1 MASQAAVDKH
11 RVTAVLVSHNG
22 AVWLPEVVAAL
33 TSQTRPID
41 LITAVD
47 TGSQDASTKLLK
59 SARIPFMS
67 ADVQTGFGEAVS
79 LAVDKLSKPV
89 EHEWIWLIH
98 DDCAPAP
105 TALAELLAA
114 VDDRPQVVM
123 IGPKL
128 LGWHDRTHL
137 LEAGISIAGNGARWT
152 GLEPLEYDQ
161 GQHDGIYDVLAVST
175 AGALIRRDVFEELNG
190 LDPSLTLFRDDVDFG
205 WRARAAGH
213 SVMVAT
219 SAVAFHAQASATER
233 RVVEVDG
240 AFLHRPLLLDRR
252 NAAYVLL
259 ANSSWWILPWL
270 VIQILGSAIARAI
283 GYLIAKLPGY
293 AADEILAVGAL
304 IIRPGSLIAA
314 RKMRRKQRFVS
325 ARVIA
330 EFIPP
335 RWSQIRL
342 ASESAIETLRS
353 KLFPENVQVSAPSVL
368 DSNED
373 EDLLTPV
380 NTNHWFAI
388 FKRPEVIGFLLIAII
403 SLLNSRNR
411 FGALVG
417 GALPISP
424 SGATDLWR
432 TYFESWHQVGM
443 GSSVATPTWVAIT
456 ATASLVFLG
465 KVQFL
470 ITTFFLVAPI
480 LMMFTVSKLL
490 KRLTNNPWI
499 SVPAA
504 FLYAISPVAI
514 AAIST
519 GHIATVLFLILAP
532 YVALLLRDIEKI
544 EEFTWR
550 KIAGISLLLAVLYGF
565 SLMIFVIGLMAGL
578 VSTLS
583 DYEKHAKEANSQFY
597 LHRLQKRAALIFIPF
612 LMNVPYSLEALVHP
626 SRLLVEPGLL
636 VSGGGPFLTL
646 LGNPGGANAL
656 PVWLV
661 SPILLVLIVSLFSST
676 HARRIAEYGVG
687 ALVLAVIL
695 SALSVSTHGNEGSTK
710 VWSGSVIVL
719 VTLAAISAGT
729 VLLDRLRETLVLSH
743 VHYRHILSALLLFT
757 TFAYSVAAI
766 GWSVTKGADSL
777 VQTNRETVMPA
788 FLSVEKDT
796 KILVLRE
803 VGSENAKKIQ
813 YQLSRGKD
821 ISLGEP
827 DVAPAQNSAIAE
839 AARGLIDGSGVSSSS
854 TLSDFGVKYLFVKAP
869 FKREI
874 IRTIDGLGGFTRTS
888 ATALGVVWKVS
899 APASR
904 LMFVGTDG
912 VRKELQAG
920 EVGARTYVPSAGTLI
935 LTETYNRSWQIL
947 ENGYRLDRSKNEQGL
962 PTFKVTEA
970 GEISLI
976 HDGTT
981 RRAWL
986 SLQLIFFVVVLV
998 MALPAGRRK
1007 SEISEKE
1014 LA

>member
-59 SARIPFMS
+59 SARIPFVS
-67 ADVQTGFGEAVS
+67 ADVETGFGEAVS
-79 LAVDKLSKPV
+79 LAVEKLPKTV
-89 EHEWIWLIH
+89 DHEWIWLIH

-114 VDDRPQVVM
+114 IDDRPQVVM
-123 IGPKL
+123 VGPKL

-175 AGALIRRDVFEELNG
+175 AGALIRRDVFEELDG
-190 LDPSLTLFRDDVDFG
+190 LDPNLTLFRDDVDFG

-219 SAVAFHAQASATER
+219 GAVAFHAQASATER

-270 VIQILGSAIARAI
+270 LIQILGSAIARAI

-304 IIRPGSLIAA
+304 IIRPGALISA
-314 RKMRRKQRFVS
+314 RKIRRKQRFVS

-342 ASESAIETLRS
+342 ASEGVIEAIRLR
-353 KLFPENVQVSAPSVL
+353 LFPENIQVSTTSVL
-368 DSNED
+368 DANED

-380 NTNHWFAI
+380 NTSHWFGI
-388 FKRPEVIGFLLIAII
+388 FKRPEVIGFLLISII
-403 SLLNSRNR
+403 SILNSRNR

-456 ATASLVFLG
+456 ATASLFFLG

-470 ITTFFLVAPI
+470 ITTFFLVAPVI
-480 LMMFTVSKLL
+480 MMFTASKLL
-490 KRLTNNPWI
+490 KRLTKNSWI
-499 SVPAA
+499 SIPAA

-519 GHIATVLFLILAP
+519 GHIATVLFLILGP
-532 YVALLLRDIEKI
+532 YVALLLRDIEKL
-544 EEFTWR
+544 EEFSWR
-550 KIAGISLLLAVLYGF
+550 RIAGISLLLAVLYGF

-583 DYEKHAKEANSQFY
+583 DYEKHAKEANSQLY
-597 LHRLQKRAALIFIPF
+597 ILRLQKRASLILIPF
-612 LMNVPYSLEALVHP
+612 VMNAPYSLEALVQP
-626 SRLLVEPGLL
+626 SRLFVEPGLL
-636 VSGGGPFLTL
+636 ISGGGPFLTL
-646 LGNPGGANAL
+646 LGNPGGANSL
-656 PVWLV
+656 PTWLV

-687 ALVLAVIL
+687 ALVLAVIVSGL
-695 SALSVSTHGNEGSTK
+695 SISTHGNEASSK
-710 VWSGSVIVL
+710 VWSGPVIAL
-719 VTLAAISAGT
+719 VTLAAIAAGT

-743 VHYRHILSALLLFT
+743 IHYRHILSTLLLFT
-757 TFAYSVAAI
+757 TLAYSVAAI

-777 VQTNRETVMPA
+777 VQANRETVMPA
-788 FLSVEKDT
+788 FLSVERDT

-803 VGSENAKKIQ
+803 VGSENQKKIQ
-813 YQLSRGKD
+813 YHLSRGKD

-827 DVAPAQNSAIAE
+827 DVAPAQSSAIAD
-839 AARGLIDGSGVSSSS
+839 AARGLIDGSGVTSSS
-854 TLSDFGVKYLFVKAP
+854 TLSDFGVKYLFVKSP
-869 FKREI
+869 FKKEI
-874 IRTIDGLGGFTRTS
+874 IRSIDGLGGFTRTS
-888 ATALGVVWKVS
+888 ATSLGVVWKVS

-935 LTETYNRSWQIL
+935 LTETYNRSWQVL
-947 ENGYRLDRSKNEQGL
+947 ENGYRLERNKNEQGL

>member
-1 MASQAAVDKH
+1 
-11 RVTAVLVSHNG
+11 
-22 AVWLPEVVAAL
+22 
-33 TSQTRPID
+33 
-41 LITAVD
+41 
-47 TGSQDASTKLLK
+47 
-59 SARIPFMS
+59 
-67 ADVQTGFGEAVS
+67 
-79 LAVDKLSKPV
+79 
-89 EHEWIWLIH
+89 
-98 DDCAPAP
+98 
-105 TALAELLAA
+105 
-114 VDDRPQVVM
+114 
-123 IGPKL
+123 
-128 LGWHDRTHL
+128 
-137 LEAGISIAGNGARWT
+137 
-152 GLEPLEYDQ
+152 
-161 GQHDGIYDVLAVST
+161 
-175 AGALIRRDVFEELNG
+175 
-190 LDPSLTLFRDDVDFG
+190 
-205 WRARAAGH
+205 
-213 SVMVAT
+213 
-219 SAVAFHAQASATER
+219 
-233 RVVEVDG
+233 
-240 AFLHRPLLLDRR
+240 
-252 NAAYVLL
+252 
-259 ANSSWWILPWL
+259 
-270 VIQILGSAIARAI
+270 
-283 GYLIAKLPGY
+283 
-293 AADEILAVGAL
+293 LAVGAL
-304 IIRPGSLIAA
+304 VIRPGALINA
-314 RKMRRKQRFVS
+314 RKVRRKQRFVS

-342 ASESAIETLRS
+342 ASENVVDVVRS
-353 KLFPENVQVSAPSVL
+353 KLFPENVQVSTTSVL
-368 DSNED
+368 DANED

-380 NTNHWFAI
+380 NTSHWFGI
-388 FKRPEVIGFLLIAII
+388 FKRPEVIGFLLIALI
-403 SLLNSRNR
+403 SILNSRNR

-443 GSSVATPTWVAIT
+443 GSSVATPTWIAIT

-480 LMMFTVSKLL
+480 IMMFTASKLL
-490 KRLTNNPWI
+490 KRLTKNSWI
-499 SVPAA
+499 SIPAA
-504 FLYAISPVAI
+504 FLYAVSPVAI

-544 EEFTWR
+544 EDFSWR

-565 SLMIFVIGLMAGL
+565 SLMIFVIGFVAGL

-583 DYEKHAKEANSQFY
+583 DYEKHAKEANSPLY
-597 LHRLQKRAALIFIPF
+597 LLRLQKRAALIFTPF

-636 VSGGGPFLTL
+636 ISGGGPFLTL
-646 LGNPGGANAL
+646 LGNPGGANSL
-656 PVWLV
+656 PIWLV

-687 ALVLAVIL
+687 ALVLAVIVSGL
-695 SALSVSTHGNEGSTK
+695 SISTHGNEASSK
-710 VWSGSVIVL
+710 VWSGPVIVP
-719 VTLAAISAGT
+719 VTLAAIAAGT
-729 VLLDRLRETLVLSH
+729 VLLDRLRETLILSH

-766 GWSVTKGADSL
+766 GWSVSKGADSL
-777 VQTNRETVMPA
+777 VQANRETVMPA
-788 FLSVEKDT
+788 FLSVERDT

-803 VGSENAKKIQ
+803 VGSENQKKIQ
-813 YQLSRGKD
+813 YHLSRGKD

-827 DVAPAQNSAIAE
+827 DVAPAQSSAIAE
-839 AARGLIDGSGVSSSS
+839 AARGLIDGSGVTSSS

-869 FKREI
+869 FKKEI
-874 IRTIDGLGGFTRTS
+874 IRSIDGLGGFTRTS
-888 ATALGVVWKVS
+888 ATSLGVVWKVS

-912 VRKELQAG
+912 IRKELEAG
-920 EVGARTYVPSAGTLI
+920 EVGARTYVPSVGTLI
-935 LTETYNRSWQIL
+935 LTETYNRSWQVL
-947 ENGYRLDRSKNEQGL
+947 ENGYRLERSKNEQGL

>member
-79 LAVDKLSKPV
+79 LAVDKLPKPV
-89 EHEWIWLIH
+89 DHEWIWLIH

-190 LDPSLTLFRDDVDFG
+190 LDPNLTLFRDDVDFG

>member
-47 TGSQDASTKLLK
+47 TGSQDSSTKLLK
-59 SARIPFMS
+59 SARIPFIS
-67 ADVQTGFGEAVS
+67 ADVETGFGQAIS
-79 LAVDKLSKPV
+79 LAVNKLPKSV
-89 EHEWIWLIH
+89 DHEWIWLIH

-114 VDDRPQVVM
+114 IDDRPQVVM
-123 IGPKL
+123 VGPKL

-137 LEAGISIAGNGARWT
+137 LEAGVSIAGNGARWT

-161 GQHDGIYDVLAVST
+161 GQHDGNHDVLAVST
-175 AGALIRRDVFEELNG
+175 AGALIRRDVFEELGG
-190 LDPSLTLFRDDVDFG
+190 LDPNLTLFRDDVDFG

-213 SVMVAT
+213 SVMAAT
-219 SAVAFHAQASATER
+219 GAVAFHAQASANER
-233 RVVEVDG
+233 RTVEVDG

-270 VIQILGSAIARAI
+270 VIQLLGTAIARAI

-293 AADEILAVGAL
+293 AADEILAVGSL
-304 IIRPGSLIAA
+304 IVRPGLIIAA
-314 RKMRRKQRFVS
+314 RKVRKKQRFVS

-342 ASESAIETLRS
+342 ASEGVVDAVRA
-353 KLFPENVQVSAPSVL
+353 KLFPENNQVSTTSVL
-368 DSNED
+368 DTNED

-380 NTNHWFAI
+380 STNHWFGV
-388 FKRPEVIGFLLIAII
+388 FKRPEVIGFVLISLI

-424 SGATDLWR
+424 AGATDLWR

-443 GSSVATPTWVAIT
+443 GSTVATPTWVAIT
-456 ATASLVFLG
+456 ATASLFFLG

-470 ITTFFLVAPI
+470 ITTFFLVAPV
-480 LMMFTVSKLL
+480 LMMFTASKLL
-490 KRLTNNPWI
+490 KRLTGNTWI
-499 SVPAA
+499 SIPAA
-504 FLYAISPVAI
+504 FLYAVSPVAI
-514 AAIST
+514 AAVST
-519 GHIATVLFLILAP
+519 GHIATVLFMILAP
-532 YVALLLRDIEKI
+532 LVALLLRDIEKI
-544 EEFTWR
+544 ESFTWR
-550 KIAGISLLLAVLYGF
+550 KIAGVSLLLAVLYGF
-565 SLMIFVIGLMAGL
+565 SLMIFVIGLAAGL
-578 VSTLS
+578 ISTLS
-583 DYEKHAKEANSQFY
+583 DYGKHAQEANAPLYSQ
-597 LHRLQKRAALIFIPF
+597 RLQKRAALIFVPF
-612 LMNVPYSLEALVHP
+612 VMNIPYSLETITHP

-636 VSGGGPFLTL
+636 ISGGGPINAL
-646 LGNPGGANAL
+646 LGNPGGANSL
-656 PVWLV
+656 PIWLV

-676 HARRIAEYGVG
+676 YARRIAEYGVG
-687 ALVLAVIL
+687 ALVIAVVISSL
-695 SALSVSTHGNEGSTK
+695 SISTHGNEASSK
-710 VWSGSVIVL
+710 VWPGPVLVL
-719 VTLAAISAGT
+719 VTLAAVAAGT

-743 VHYRHILSALLLFT
+743 IHYRHILSALLLFT
-757 TFAYSVAAI
+757 TFTYSVLAI
-766 GWSVTKGADSL
+766 GWSVSKGADSL
-777 VQTNRETVMPA
+777 VQANRETVMPA
-788 FLSVEKDT
+788 FLSVEKDV

-803 VGSENAKKIQ
+803 VGSENEKKIQ
-813 YQLSRGKD
+813 YYLSRGKD

-827 DVAPAQNSAIAE
+827 DVAPTLTVAIAD
-839 AARGLIDGSGVSSSS
+839 AARGLIDGSGVTSSS
-854 TLSDFGVKYLFVKAP
+854 TLSDFGVKYLYVKAP

-874 IRTIDGLGGFTRTS
+874 IRSIDGLGGFSRTS
-888 ATALGVVWKVS
+888 ATSLGVVWKVT

-904 LMFVGTDG
+904 LMFVGADG
-912 VRKELQAG
+912 VRKELEAG

-935 LTETYNRSWQIL
+935 LTETYNRSWQVL
-947 ENGYRLDRSKNEQGL
+947 ENGYRLDRNKNEQGL
-962 PTFKVTEA
+962 PTFTVTEP

-976 HDGTT
+976 HDGTI
-981 RRAWL
+981 RRGWL
-986 SLQLIFFVVVLV
+986 SLQLIFFVIVLV

-1007 SEISEKE
+1007 SDISEKE

>member
-59 SARIPFMS
+59 SARIPFVS
-67 ADVQTGFGEAVS
+67 ADVETGFGQAIS
-79 LAVDKLSKPV
+79 LAVNKLPKAV
-89 EHEWIWLIH
+89 ENEWIWLIH

-114 VDDRPQVVM
+114 VNDRPQVVM
-123 IGPKL
+123 VGPKL

-137 LEAGISIAGNGARWT
+137 LEAGVSIAGNGARWT

-161 GQHDGIYDVLAVST
+161 GQHDGNHDVLAVST
-175 AGALIRRDVFEELNG
+175 AGALIRREVFEELGG
-190 LDPSLTLFRDDVDFG
+190 LDPKLTLFRDDVDFG

-219 SAVAFHAQASATER
+219 GAVAFHAQASANER
-233 RVVEVDG
+233 RTVEVEG

-259 ANSSWWILPWL
+259 SNSSWWILPWL
-270 VIQILGSAIARAI
+270 VIQLLGTAIARAI

-293 AADEILAVGAL
+293 AADEILAVGSL
-304 IIRPGSLIAA
+304 IVRPGLIIAA
-314 RKMRRKQRFVS
+314 RKVRKKQRFVS

-342 ASESAIETLRS
+342 ALEGVVDAVRA
-353 KLFPENVQVSAPSVL
+353 KLFPENNQVSTTSVL
-368 DSNED
+368 DTNDD

-380 NTNHWFAI
+380 NSNHWFGV
-388 FKRPEVIGFLLIAII
+388 FKRPEVIGFVLITLI

-417 GALPISP
+417 GALPISTA
-424 SGATDLWR
+424 GATDLWR

-443 GSSVATPTWVAIT
+443 GSTVATPTWVAIT
-456 ATASLVFLG
+456 ATASLFFLG

-470 ITTFFLVAPI
+470 ITIFFLVAPI
-480 LMMFTVSKLL
+480 LMMFSASKLL
-490 KRLTNNPWI
+490 KRLTGNTWI
-499 SVPAA
+499 SMPAA
-504 FLYAISPVAI
+504 FLYAMSPVAI
-514 AAIST
+514 AAVST
-519 GHIATVLFLILAP
+519 GHIATVLFMILAP
-532 YVALLLRDIEKI
+532 LVALLLSDIENI
-544 EEFTWR
+544 ESFTWR
-550 KIAGISLLLAVLYGF
+550 KIAGVSLLLALLYGF
-565 SLMIFVIGLMAGL
+565 SLMIFVIGLAAGII
-578 VSTLS
+578 STLS
-583 DYEKHAKEANSQFY
+583 DYGKHAQEANAALYSLRF
-597 LHRLQKRAALIFIPF
+597 QKRVALIFVPF
-612 LMNVPYSLEALVHP
+612 ILNIPYSLETFTHP

-636 VSGGGPFLTL
+636 IPGGGPIHAL
-646 LGNPGGANAL
+646 LGNPGGANSL
-656 PVWLV
+656 PIWLV

-676 HARRIAEYGVG
+676 HARQIAEYGVR
-687 ALVLAVIL
+687 ALVLAVVV
-695 SALSVSTHGNEGSTK
+695 SALSISTHGNEASSK
-710 VWSGSVIVL
+710 VWPGPVLVL
-719 VTLAAISAGT
+719 VTLAAVAAGT

-743 VHYRHILSALLLFT
+743 IHYRHILSALLLFT
-757 TFAYSVAAI
+757 TFIYSVLAI
-766 GWSVTKGADSL
+766 GWTVTKGADSL
-777 VQTNRETVMPA
+777 VQANQETVMPA
-788 FLSVEKDT
+788 FLSVEKDV

-803 VGSENAKKIQ
+803 VGSKNDKKIQ
-813 YQLSRGKD
+813 YYLSRGKD

-827 DVAPAQNSAIAE
+827 DVAPTQTVAIAE
-839 AARGLIDGSGVSSSS
+839 AARGLIDGSGVTSSS
-854 TLSDFGVKYLFVKAP
+854 TLSDFGVKYLYVKAP
-869 FKREI
+869 FKKEI
-874 IRTIDGLGGFTRTS
+874 IRSIDGIGGFSRTS
-888 ATALGVVWKVS
+888 ATSLGVVWKVT

-904 LMFVGTDG
+904 LMFVGADG
-912 VRKELQAG
+912 VRKELEAG
-920 EVGARTYVPSAGTLI
+920 EVGARTFVPSAGTLI
-935 LTETYNRSWQIL
+935 LTETYNRSWQVL
-947 ENGYRLDRSKNEQGL
+947 ENGYRLDRNKSEQGL
-962 PTFKVTEA
+962 PTFTVTEP

-976 HDGTT
+976 HDGTI
-981 RRAWL
+981 RRGWL
-986 SLQLIFFVVVLV
+986 SLQLILLVIVLV

-1007 SEISEKE
+1007 SEISERE

>member
-47 TGSQDASTKLLK
+47 TGSQDSSTKLLK
-59 SARIPFMS
+59 SARIPFIS
-67 ADVQTGFGEAVS
+67 ADVETGFGQAIS
-79 LAVDKLSKPV
+79 LAVNKLPKSV
-89 EHEWIWLIH
+89 DHEWIWLIH

-114 VDDRPQVVM
+114 IDDRPQVVM
-123 IGPKL
+123 VGPKL

-137 LEAGISIAGNGARWT
+137 LEAGVSIAGNGARWT

-161 GQHDGIYDVLAVST
+161 GQHDGNHDVLAVST
-175 AGALIRRDVFEELNG
+175 AGALIRRDVFEELGG
-190 LDPSLTLFRDDVDFG
+190 LDPNLTLFRDDVDFG

-213 SVMVAT
+213 SVMAAT
-219 SAVAFHAQASATER
+219 GAIAFHAQASANER
-233 RVVEVDG
+233 RTVEVDG

-270 VIQILGSAIARAI
+270 VIQLLGTAIARAI

-293 AADEILAVGAL
+293 AADEILAVGSL
-304 IIRPGSLIAA
+304 IVRPGLIIAA
-314 RKMRRKQRFVS
+314 RKVRKKQRFVS

-342 ASESAIETLRS
+342 ASEGVVDAVRA
-353 KLFPENVQVSAPSVL
+353 KLFPENNQVSTTSVL
-368 DSNED
+368 DTNED

-380 NTNHWFAI
+380 STNHWFGV
-388 FKRPEVIGFLLIAII
+388 FKRPEVIGFVLISLI

-424 SGATDLWR
+424 AGATDLWR

-443 GSSVATPTWVAIT
+443 GSTVATPTWVAIT
-456 ATASLVFLG
+456 ATASLFFLG

-470 ITTFFLVAPI
+470 ITTFFLVAPV
-480 LMMFTVSKLL
+480 LMMFTASKLL
-490 KRLTNNPWI
+490 KRLTGNTWI
-499 SVPAA
+499 SIPAA
-504 FLYAISPVAI
+504 FLYAVSPVAI
-514 AAIST
+514 AAVST
-519 GHIATVLFLILAP
+519 GHIATVLFMILAP
-532 YVALLLRDIEKI
+532 LVALLLSDIEKI
-544 EEFTWR
+544 ESFTWR
-550 KIAGISLLLAVLYGF
+550 KIAGVSLLLAVLYGF
-565 SLMIFVIGLMAGL
+565 SLMIFLIGLAAGL
-578 VSTLS
+578 ISTLS
-583 DYEKHAKEANSQFY
+583 DYGKHAQEANAPLYSQ
-597 LHRLQKRAALIFIPF
+597 RLQKRAALIFVPF
-612 LMNVPYSLEALVHP
+612 VMNIPYSLETITHP

-636 VSGGGPFLTL
+636 ISGGGPINAL
-646 LGNPGGANAL
+646 LGNPGGANSL
-656 PVWLV
+656 PIWLV

-676 HARRIAEYGVG
+676 YARRIAEYGVG
-687 ALVLAVIL
+687 ALVIAVVISSL
-695 SALSVSTHGNEGSTK
+695 SISTHGNEASSK
-710 VWSGSVIVL
+710 VWPGPVLVL
-719 VTLAAISAGT
+719 VTLAAVAAGT

-743 VHYRHILSALLLFT
+743 IHYRHILSALLLFT
-757 TFAYSVAAI
+757 TFTYSVLAI
-766 GWSVTKGADSL
+766 GWSVSKGADSL
-777 VQTNRETVMPA
+777 VQANRETVMPA
-788 FLSVEKDT
+788 FLSVEKDV

-803 VGSENAKKIQ
+803 VGSENERKIQ
-813 YQLSRGKD
+813 YYLSRGKD

-827 DVAPAQNSAIAE
+827 DVAPTLTVAIAD
-839 AARGLIDGSGVSSSS
+839 AARGLIDGSGVTSSS
-854 TLSDFGVKYLFVKAP
+854 TLSDFGVKYLYVKAP

-874 IRTIDGLGGFTRTS
+874 IRSIDGLGGFSRTS
-888 ATALGVVWKVS
+888 ATSLGVVWKVT

-904 LMFVGTDG
+904 LMFVGADG
-912 VRKELQAG
+912 VRKELEAG

-935 LTETYNRSWQIL
+935 LTETYNRSWQVL
-947 ENGYRLDRSKNEQGL
+947 ENGYRLDRNKNEQGL
-962 PTFKVTEA
+962 PTFTVTEP

-976 HDGTT
+976 HDGTI
-981 RRAWL
+981 RRGWL
-986 SLQLIFFVVVLV
+986 SLQLIFFVIVLV

-1007 SEISEKE
+1007 SDISEKE

>member
-47 TGSQDASTKLLK
+47 TGSQDSSTKLLK
-59 SARIPFMS
+59 SARIPFIS
-67 ADVQTGFGEAVS
+67 ADVETGFGQAIS
-79 LAVDKLSKPV
+79 LAVNKLPKSV
-89 EHEWIWLIH
+89 DHEWIWLIH

-114 VDDRPQVVM
+114 IDDRPQVVM
-123 IGPKL
+123 VGPKL

-137 LEAGISIAGNGARWT
+137 LEAGVSIAGNGARWT

-161 GQHDGIYDVLAVST
+161 GQHDGNHDVLAVST
-175 AGALIRRDVFEELNG
+175 AGALIRRDVFEELGG
-190 LDPSLTLFRDDVDFG
+190 LDPNLTLFRDDVDFG

-219 SAVAFHAQASATER
+219 GAVAFHAQASANER
-233 RVVEVDG
+233 RTVEVEG

-259 ANSSWWILPWL
+259 SNSSWWILPWL
-270 VIQILGSAIARAI
+270 VIQLLGTAIARAI

-293 AADEILAVGAL
+293 AADEILAIGSL
-304 IIRPGSLIAA
+304 IVRPGLIIAA
-314 RKMRRKQRFVS
+314 RKVRKKQRFVS

-342 ASESAIETLRS
+342 ASEGVVDAVRA
-353 KLFPENVQVSAPSVL
+353 KLFPENNQVSTTSVL
-368 DSNED
+368 DTNED

-380 NTNHWFAI
+380 STNYWFGV
-388 FKRPEVIGFLLIAII
+388 FKRPEVIGFVLISLI

-424 SGATDLWR
+424 AGATDLWR

-443 GSSVATPTWVAIT
+443 GSTVATPTWVAIT
-456 ATASLVFLG
+456 AAASLFFLG

-470 ITTFFLVAPI
+470 ITTFFLVAPV
-480 LMMFTVSKLL
+480 LMMYTASKLL
-490 KRLTNNPWI
+490 KRLTGNTWI
-499 SVPAA
+499 SIPAA
-504 FLYAISPVAI
+504 FLYAVSPVSI
-514 AAIST
+514 AAVST
-519 GHIATVLFLILAP
+519 GHIATVLFMILAP
-532 YVALLLRDIEKI
+532 LVALLLRDIEKI
-544 EEFTWR
+544 ENFTWR
-550 KIAGISLLLAVLYGF
+550 KIAGVSLLLAVLYGF
-565 SLMIFVIGLMAGL
+565 SLMIFVIGLAAAL
-578 VSTLS
+578 ISTLS
-583 DYEKHAKEANSQFY
+583 DYEKHAQEANAPLYS
-597 LHRLQKRAALIFIPF
+597 LRLQKRAALIFVPF
-612 LMNVPYSLEALVHP
+612 VMNVPYSLETIMHP
-626 SRLLVEPGLL
+626 SRLLVEPGLII
-636 VSGGGPFLTL
+636 SGGGPIHAL
-646 LGNPGGANAL
+646 LGNPGGANSL
-656 PVWLV
+656 PIWLI

-687 ALVLAVIL
+687 ALVIAVVI
-695 SALSVSTHGNEGSTK
+695 SALSISTHGNEASSK
-710 VWSGSVIVL
+710 VWPGPVLVL
-719 VTLAAISAGT
+719 VTLAAVAAGT

-743 VHYRHILSALLLFT
+743 IHYRHILSALLLFT
-757 TFAYSVAAI
+757 TFAYSVLAI
-766 GWSVTKGADSL
+766 GWSVSKGADSL
-777 VQTNRETVMPA
+777 VQANRETVMPA
-788 FLSVEKDT
+788 FLSVEKDV

-803 VGSENAKKIQ
+803 VGSENDKKIQ
-813 YQLSRGKD
+813 YYLSRGKD

-827 DVAPAQNSAIAE
+827 DVAPAQTDAIAD
-839 AARGLIDGSGVSSSS
+839 AARGLIDGSGVTSSS
-854 TLSDFGVKYLFVKAP
+854 TLSDFGVKYLYVKAP

-874 IRTIDGLGGFTRTS
+874 IRSIDGLGGFSRTS
-888 ATALGVVWKVS
+888 ATSLGVVWKVT

-904 LMFVGTDG
+904 LMFIGADG
-912 VRKELQAG
+912 VRKELEAG
-920 EVGARTYVPSAGTLI
+920 EVGARTFVPSAGTLI
-935 LTETYNRSWQIL
+935 LTETYNRSWQVL
-947 ENGYRLDRSKNEQGL
+947 ENGYRLDRNKNEQGL
-962 PTFKVTEA
+962 PTFTVTEP

-976 HDGTT
+976 HDGTI
-981 RRAWL
+981 RRGWL
-986 SLQLIFFVVVLV
+986 SLQLIFFVIVLV

>member
-47 TGSQDASTKLLK
+47 TGSQDSSTKLLK
-59 SARIPFMS
+59 SARIPFIS
-67 ADVQTGFGEAVS
+67 ADVETGFGQAIS
-79 LAVDKLSKPV
+79 LAVNKLPKSV
-89 EHEWIWLIH
+89 DHEWIWLIH

-114 VDDRPQVVM
+114 IDDRPQVVM
-123 IGPKL
+123 VGPKL

-137 LEAGISIAGNGARWT
+137 LEAGVSIAGNGARWT

-161 GQHDGIYDVLAVST
+161 GQHDGNHDVLAVST
-175 AGALIRRDVFEELNG
+175 AGALIRRDVFEELGG
-190 LDPSLTLFRDDVDFG
+190 LDPNLTLFRDDVDFG

-213 SVMVAT
+213 SVMAAT
-219 SAVAFHAQASATER
+219 GAVAFHAQASANER
-233 RVVEVDG
+233 RTVEVDG

-259 ANSSWWILPWL
+259 SNSSWWILPWL
-270 VIQILGSAIARAI
+270 VIQLLGTAIARAI

-293 AADEILAVGAL
+293 AADEILAVGSL
-304 IIRPGSLIAA
+304 IVRPGLIIAA
-314 RKMRRKQRFVS
+314 RKVRKKQRFVS

-342 ASESAIETLRS
+342 ASEGVVDAVRA
-353 KLFPENVQVSAPSVL
+353 KLFPENNQVSTTSVL
-368 DSNED
+368 DTNED

-380 NTNHWFAI
+380 STNHWFGV
-388 FKRPEVIGFLLIAII
+388 FKRPEVIGFVLISLI

-424 SGATDLWR
+424 AGATDLWR

-443 GSSVATPTWVAIT
+443 GSTVATPTWVAIT
-456 ATASLVFLG
+456 ATASLFFLG

-470 ITTFFLVAPI
+470 ITTFFLVAPV
-480 LMMFTVSKLL
+480 LMMFTASKLL
-490 KRLTNNPWI
+490 KRLTGNTWI
-499 SVPAA
+499 SIPAA
-504 FLYAISPVAI
+504 FLYAVSPVAI
-514 AAIST
+514 AAVST
-519 GHIATVLFLILAP
+519 GHIATVLFMILAP
-532 YVALLLRDIEKI
+532 LVALLLRDIEKI
-544 EEFTWR
+544 ESFTWR
-550 KIAGISLLLAVLYGF
+550 KIAGVSLLLAVLYGF
-565 SLMIFVIGLMAGL
+565 SLMIFVIGLAAGL
-578 VSTLS
+578 ISTLS
-583 DYEKHAKEANSQFY
+583 DYEKHAQEANAPLYS
-597 LHRLQKRAALIFIPF
+597 LRLQKRAALIFVPF
-612 LMNVPYSLEALVHP
+612 VMNVPYSLETIMHP

-636 VSGGGPFLTL
+636 ISGGGPIHAL
-646 LGNPGGANAL
+646 LGNPGGANSL
-656 PVWLV
+656 PIWLV

-687 ALVLAVIL
+687 ALVIAVVISSL
-695 SALSVSTHGNEGSTK
+695 SISTHGNEASSK
-710 VWSGSVIVL
+710 VWPGPVLVL
-719 VTLAAISAGT
+719 VTLAAVAAGT

-743 VHYRHILSALLLFT
+743 IHYRHILSALLLFT
-757 TFAYSVAAI
+757 TFAYSVLAI
-766 GWSVTKGADSL
+766 GWSVSKGADSL
-777 VQTNRETVMPA
+777 VQANRATVMPA
-788 FLSVEKDT
+788 FLSVEKDV

-803 VGSENAKKIQ
+803 VGSENDKKIQ
-813 YQLSRGKD
+813 YYLSRGKD

-827 DVAPAQNSAIAE
+827 DVAPTLTVAIAD
-839 AARGLIDGSGVSSSS
+839 AARGLIDGSGVTSSS
-854 TLSDFGVKYLFVKAP
+854 TLSDFGVKYLYVKAP

-874 IRTIDGLGGFTRTS
+874 IRSIDGLGGFSRTS
-888 ATALGVVWKVS
+888 ATSLGVVWKVT

-904 LMFVGTDG
+904 LMFVGADG
-912 VRKELQAG
+912 VRKELEAG
-920 EVGARTYVPSAGTLI
+920 EVGARTFVPSAGTLI
-935 LTETYNRSWQIL
+935 LTETYNRSWQVL
-947 ENGYRLDRSKNEQGL
+947 ENGYRLDRNKNEQGL
-962 PTFKVTEA
+962 PTFTVTEP

-976 HDGTT
+976 HDGTI
-981 RRAWL
+981 RRGWL
-986 SLQLIFFVVVLV
+986 SLQLIFFVIVLV

-1007 SEISEKE
+1007 SDISEKE

>member
-47 TGSQDASTKLLK
+47 TGSHDASTKLLK
-59 SARIPFMS
+59 SARIPFIA
-67 ADVQTGFGEAVS
+67 ADVETGFGEAVS
-79 LAVDKLSKPV
+79 LAVEKLPKAV
-89 EHEWIWLIH
+89 DHEWIWLIH

-114 VDDRPQVVM
+114 IDDRPQVVM
-123 IGPKL
+123 VGPKL

-175 AGALIRRDVFEELNG
+175 AGALIRRDVFEELDG
-190 LDPSLTLFRDDVDFG
+190 LDPNLTLFRDDVDFG

-219 SAVAFHAQASATER
+219 GAVAFHAQASATER
-233 RVVEVDG
+233 RAVEVDG

-304 IIRPGSLIAA
+304 IIRPGSLITA
-314 RKMRRKQRFVS
+314 RKVRRKQRFVS

-335 RWSQIRL
+335 RWSQFRL
-342 ASESAIETLRS
+342 ASENLIDSIRA
-353 KLFPENVQVSAPSVL
+353 KLFPENFQVSTTSVL
-368 DSNED
+368 DSNEE

-380 NTNHWFAI
+380 NTNHWFAV
-388 FKRPEVIGFLLIAII
+388 FKRPEVIGFLLIALI
-403 SLLNSRNR
+403 SILNSRNR

-470 ITTFFLVAPI
+470 ITTFFLVAPV
-480 LMMFTVSKLL
+480 LMMFTASKLL
-490 KRLTNNPWI
+490 KRLTKNSWI

-504 FLYAISPVAI
+504 FLYAVSPVAI
-514 AAIST
+514 AGIST

-532 YVALLLRDIEKI
+532 YAALLLRDIEKI
-544 EEFTWR
+544 EEFSWR

-565 SLMIFVIGLMAGL
+565 SLMIFVIGFIAGL

-583 DYEKHAKEANSQFY
+583 DYEKHAQEANSQFY
-597 LHRLQKRAALIFIPF
+597 LLRLQKRAALIFVPF

-636 VSGGGPFLTL
+636 ISGGGPISTL
-646 LGNPGGANAL
+646 LGNPGGANSL
-656 PVWLV
+656 PIWLV

-695 SALSVSTHGNEGSTK
+695 SALSISTHGNEASSK
-710 VWSGSVIVL
+710 VWSGPPIVL
-719 VTLAAISAGT
+719 VTLAAIAAGT

-757 TFAYSVAAI
+757 TLAYSVAAI

-777 VQTNRETVMPA
+777 VQANRETVMPA
-788 FLSVEKDT
+788 FLSVEKDV

-803 VGSENAKKIQ
+803 VGSKADKRIQ
-813 YQLSRGKD
+813 YHLSRGKD

-827 DVAPAQNSAIAE
+827 DVAPAQSSAIAE
-839 AARGLIDGSGVSSSS
+839 AARGLIDGSGVTSSS

-874 IRTIDGLGGFTRTS
+874 IRSIDGLGGFTRTS
-888 ATALGVVWKVS
+888 ATSLGVVWKVT

-912 VRKELQAG
+912 VRKELEAG
-920 EVGARTYVPSAGTLI
+920 EVGARTFVPSAGTLI
-935 LTETYNRSWQIL
+935 LTETYNRSWQVL

-962 PTFKVTEA
+962 PTFTVTEA

-986 SLQLIFFVVVLV
+986 SLQLIFFVLVLV

>member
-59 SARIPFMS
+59 SARIPFIS
-67 ADVQTGFGEAVS
+67 ADVETGFGAAVS
-79 LAVDKLSKPV
+79 LAVEKLPKAV
-89 EHEWIWLIH
+89 DHEWIWLIH

-105 TALAELLAA
+105 TALAELLSAI
-114 VDDRPQVVM
+114 DDRPQVVM
-123 IGPKL
+123 VGPKL

-175 AGALIRRDVFEELNG
+175 AGALIRRDVFEELDG
-190 LDPSLTLFRDDVDFG
+190 LDPNLTLFRDDVDFG

-219 SAVAFHAQASATER
+219 NAVAFHAQASATER
-233 RVVEVDG
+233 RAVEVDG

-270 VIQILGSAIARAI
+270 AIQILGSAIARAI
-283 GYLIAKLPGY
+283 GFLIAKLPGY

-304 IIRPGSLIAA
+304 IIRPGSLISA
-314 RKMRRKQRFVS
+314 RKIRKKQRFVS

-342 ASESAIETLRS
+342 ASEGFVDAIRA
-353 KLFPENVQVSAPSVL
+353 KLFPENVQVQTTSVL
-368 DSNED
+368 DANED

-380 NTNHWFAI
+380 STNNWFAV
-388 FKRPEVIGFLLIAII
+388 FKRPEVIGFLLITVISII
-403 SLLNSRNR
+403 NSRNR

-480 LMMFTVSKLL
+480 IMMFTASKLL
-490 KRLTNNPWI
+490 KRLTKNPWI

-532 YVALLLRDIEKI
+532 YVALVLRDIEKI
-544 EEFTWR
+544 EEFSWR

-565 SLMIFVIGLMAGL
+565 SLMVFVIGLVAGL
-578 VSTLS
+578 ISTLS
-583 DYEKHAKEANSQFY
+583 DYDKHAKEANPQLY
-597 LHRLQKRAALIFIPF
+597 VVRLQKRACLIFIPF
-612 LMNVPYSLEALVHP
+612 LMNVPYSLEALVNP

-636 VSGGGPFLTL
+636 ISGGGPILTL
-646 LGNPGGANAL
+646 LGNPGGANSL
-656 PVWLV
+656 PMWLV

-676 HARRIAEYGVG
+676 HARRIAEYGVS
-687 ALVLAVIL
+687 ALVLAVVL
-695 SALSVSTHGNEGSTK
+695 SALSISTHGNEASSK
-710 VWSGSVIVL
+710 VWAGPVLVL
-719 VTLAAISAGT
+719 VTLAAIAAGT

-757 TFAYSVAAI
+757 TFAYSVSAI
-766 GWSVTKGADSL
+766 GWSLTKGADSL
-777 VQTNRETVMPA
+777 VQANRETVMPA

-803 VGSENAKKIQ
+803 VGSESQKKIQ
-813 YQLSRGKD
+813 YHLSRGKD

-827 DVAPAQNSAIAE
+827 DVAPAQSKAIAE

-874 IRTIDGLGGFTRTS
+874 IRSIDGLGGFSRTS
-888 ATALGVVWKVS
+888 ATSLGVVWKVT

-904 LMFVGTDG
+904 LMFVGVDG

-935 LTETYNRSWQIL
+935 LTETYNRSWQVL
-947 ENGYRLDRSKNEQGL
+947 ENGYRLERSKNEQGL

>member
-47 TGSQDASTKLLK
+47 TGSHDASTKLLK
-59 SARIPFMS
+59 SARIPFIA
-67 ADVQTGFGEAVS
+67 ADVETGFGEAVS
-79 LAVDKLSKPV
+79 LAVEKLPKAV
-89 EHEWIWLIH
+89 DHEWIWLIH

-114 VDDRPQVVM
+114 IDDRPQVVM
-123 IGPKL
+123 VGPKL

-175 AGALIRRDVFEELNG
+175 AGALIRRDVFEELDG
-190 LDPSLTLFRDDVDFG
+190 LDPNLTLFRDDVDFG

-219 SAVAFHAQASATER
+219 GAVAFHAQASATER
-233 RVVEVDG
+233 RAVEVDG

-304 IIRPGSLIAA
+304 IIRPGSLITA
-314 RKMRRKQRFVS
+314 RKVRRKQRFVS

-335 RWSQIRL
+335 RWSQFRL
-342 ASESAIETLRS
+342 ASENLIDSIRA
-353 KLFPENVQVSAPSVL
+353 KLFPENVQVSTTSVL
-368 DSNED
+368 DSNEE

-380 NTNHWFAI
+380 NTNHWFAV
-388 FKRPEVIGFLLIAII
+388 FKRPEVIGFLLIALI
-403 SLLNSRNR
+403 SILNSRNR

-470 ITTFFLVAPI
+470 ITTFFLVAPV
-480 LMMFTVSKLL
+480 LMMFTASKLL
-490 KRLTNNPWI
+490 KRLTKNSWI

-504 FLYAISPVAI
+504 FLYAVSPVAI
-514 AAIST
+514 AGIST

-532 YVALLLRDIEKI
+532 YAALLLRDIEKI
-544 EEFTWR
+544 EEFSWR
-550 KIAGISLLLAVLYGF
+550 KIAGTSLLLAVLYGF
-565 SLMIFVIGLMAGL
+565 SLMIFVIGFIAGL

-597 LHRLQKRAALIFIPF
+597 LLRLQKRAALIFVPF

-636 VSGGGPFLTL
+636 ISGGGPISTL
-646 LGNPGGANAL
+646 LGNPGGANSL
-656 PVWLV
+656 PMWLV

-695 SALSVSTHGNEGSTK
+695 SALSISTHGNEASSK
-710 VWSGSVIVL
+710 VWSGPPIVL
-719 VTLAAISAGT
+719 VTLAAIAAGT

-777 VQTNRETVMPA
+777 VQANRETVMPA
-788 FLSVEKDT
+788 FLSVEKDV

-803 VGSENAKKIQ
+803 VGSKADKRIQ
-813 YQLSRGKD
+813 YHLSRGKD

-827 DVAPAQNSAIAE
+827 DVAPAQSSAIAE
-839 AARGLIDGSGVSSSS
+839 AARGLIDGSGVTSSS

-874 IRTIDGLGGFTRTS
+874 IRSIDGLGGFTRTS
-888 ATALGVVWKVS
+888 ATSLGVVWKVS

-912 VRKELQAG
+912 VRKELEAG
-920 EVGARTYVPSAGTLI
+920 EVGARTFVPSAGTLI
-935 LTETYNRSWQIL
+935 LTETYNRSWQVL

-962 PTFKVTEA
+962 PTFTVTEA

-986 SLQLIFFVVVLV
+986 SLQLIFFVLVLV

>member
-47 TGSQDASTKLLK
+47 TGSQDSSTKLLK
-59 SARIPFMS
+59 SARIPFIS
-67 ADVQTGFGEAVS
+67 ADVETGFGQAVS
-79 LAVDKLSKPV
+79 LAVNKLPKTV
-89 EHEWIWLIH
+89 DHEWIWLIH

-114 VDDRPQVVM
+114 IDDRPQVVM
-123 IGPKL
+123 VGPKL

-137 LEAGISIAGNGARWT
+137 LEAGVSIAGNGARWT

-161 GQHDGIYDVLAVST
+161 GQHDGNHDVLAVST
-175 AGALIRRDVFEELNG
+175 AGALIRRDVFEELGG
-190 LDPSLTLFRDDVDFG
+190 LDPNLTLFRDDVDFG

-219 SAVAFHAQASATER
+219 GAVAFHAQASANER
-233 RVVEVDG
+233 RTVEVDG

-259 ANSSWWILPWL
+259 SNSSWWILPWL
-270 VIQILGSAIARAI
+270 VIQLLGTAIARAI

-293 AADEILAVGAL
+293 AADEILAVGSL
-304 IIRPGSLIAA
+304 IVRPGLIIAA
-314 RKMRRKQRFVS
+314 RKVRKKQRFVS

-342 ASESAIETLRS
+342 ASEGVVDAVRA
-353 KLFPENVQVSAPSVL
+353 KLFPENNQVSTTSVL
-368 DSNED
+368 DTNED

-380 NTNHWFAI
+380 NTNHWFGV
-388 FKRPEVIGFLLIAII
+388 FKRPEVIGFVLISLI

-424 SGATDLWR
+424 AGATDLWR

-443 GSSVATPTWVAIT
+443 GSTVATPTWVAIT
-456 ATASLVFLG
+456 ATASLFFLG

-470 ITTFFLVAPI
+470 ITTFFLVAPV
-480 LMMFTVSKLL
+480 LMMYTATKLL
-490 KRLTNNPWI
+490 KRLTGNTWI
-499 SVPAA
+499 SIPAA
-504 FLYAISPVAI
+504 FLYAVSPVAI
-514 AAIST
+514 AAVST
-519 GHIATVLFLILAP
+519 GHIATVLFMILAP
-532 YVALLLRDIEKI
+532 LVALLLSDIEKI
-544 EEFTWR
+544 ESFTWR
-550 KIAGISLLLAVLYGF
+550 KIAGVSLLLAVLYGF
-565 SLMIFVIGLMAGL
+565 SLMIFVIGLAAGL
-578 VSTLS
+578 ISTLS
-583 DYEKHAKEANSQFY
+583 DYEKHAQEANAPLYS
-597 LHRLQKRAALIFIPF
+597 LRLQKRAALIFVPF
-612 LMNVPYSLEALVHP
+612 VMNIPYSLETIMHP

-636 VSGGGPFLTL
+636 ISGGGPLHAL
-646 LGNPGGANAL
+646 LGNPGGANSL
-656 PVWLV
+656 PIWLV

-687 ALVLAVIL
+687 ALVIAVVISSL
-695 SALSVSTHGNEGSTK
+695 SISTHGNEASSK
-710 VWSGSVIVL
+710 VWPGPVLVL
-719 VTLAAISAGT
+719 VTLAAVTAGT

-743 VHYRHILSALLLFT
+743 IHYRHILSALLLFT
-757 TFAYSVAAI
+757 TFTYSVLAI
-766 GWSVTKGADSL
+766 GWSVSKGADSL
-777 VQTNRETVMPA
+777 VQANRATVMPA
-788 FLSVEKDT
+788 FLSVEKDI

-803 VGSENAKKIQ
+803 VGSENEKKIQ
-813 YQLSRGKD
+813 YYLSRGKD

-827 DVAPAQNSAIAE
+827 DVAPAQTVAIAD
-839 AARGLIDGSGVSSSS
+839 AARGLIDGSGVTSSS
-854 TLSDFGVKYLFVKAP
+854 TLSDFGVKYLYVKAP

-874 IRTIDGLGGFTRTS
+874 IRSIDGLGGFSRTS
-888 ATALGVVWKVS
+888 ATSLGVVWKVT

-904 LMFVGTDG
+904 LMFVGADG
-912 VRKELQAG
+912 VRKELEAG
-920 EVGARTYVPSAGTLI
+920 EVGARTFVPSAGTLI
-935 LTETYNRSWQIL
+935 LTETYNRSWQVL
-947 ENGYRLDRSKNEQGL
+947 ENGYRLDRNKNEQGL
-962 PTFKVTEA
+962 PTFTVTEA

-976 HDGTT
+976 HDGTI
-981 RRAWL
+981 RRGWL
-986 SLQLIFFVVVLV
+986 SLQLILIVIVLV

>member
-47 TGSQDASTKLLK
+47 TGSQDSSTKLLK
-59 SARIPFMS
+59 SARIPFIS
-67 ADVQTGFGEAVS
+67 ADVETGFGQAIS
-79 LAVDKLSKPV
+79 LAVNKLPKSV
-89 EHEWIWLIH
+89 DHEWIWLIH

-114 VDDRPQVVM
+114 IDDRPQVVM
-123 IGPKL
+123 VGPKL

-137 LEAGISIAGNGARWT
+137 LEAGVSIAGNGARWT

-161 GQHDGIYDVLAVST
+161 GQHDGNHDVLAVST
-175 AGALIRRDVFEELNG
+175 AGALIRRDVFEELGG
-190 LDPSLTLFRDDVDFG
+190 LDPNLTLFRDDVDFG

-219 SAVAFHAQASATER
+219 GAVAFHAQASANER
-233 RVVEVDG
+233 RTVEVDG

-259 ANSSWWILPWL
+259 SNSSWWILPWL
-270 VIQILGSAIARAI
+270 VIQLLGTAIARAI

-293 AADEILAVGAL
+293 AADEILAVGSL
-304 IIRPGSLIAA
+304 IVRPGLIIAA
-314 RKMRRKQRFVS
+314 RKVRKKQRFVS

-342 ASESAIETLRS
+342 ASEGVVDAVRA
-353 KLFPENVQVSAPSVL
+353 KLFPENNQVSTTSVL
-368 DSNED
+368 DANED

-380 NTNHWFAI
+380 NTNHWFGV
-388 FKRPEVIGFLLIAII
+388 FKRPEVIGFVLISLI

-424 SGATDLWR
+424 AGATDLWR

-443 GSSVATPTWVAIT
+443 GSTVATPTWVAIT
-456 ATASLVFLG
+456 ATASLFFLG

-470 ITTFFLVAPI
+470 ITTFFLVAPV
-480 LMMFTVSKLL
+480 LMMYTASKLL
-490 KRLTNNPWI
+490 KRLTGNTWI
-499 SVPAA
+499 SIPAA
-504 FLYAISPVAI
+504 FLYAVSPVAI
-514 AAIST
+514 AAVST
-519 GHIATVLFLILAP
+519 GHIATVLFMILAP
-532 YVALLLRDIEKI
+532 LVALLLSDVEKI
-544 EEFTWR
+544 ESFTWR
-550 KIAGISLLLAVLYGF
+550 KIAGVSLLLAVLYGF
-565 SLMIFVIGLMAGL
+565 SLMIFVIGLAAGL
-578 VSTLS
+578 ISTLS
-583 DYEKHAKEANSQFY
+583 DYEKHAQEANAPLYS
-597 LHRLQKRAALIFIPF
+597 LRLQKRAALIFVPF
-612 LMNVPYSLEALVHP
+612 VMNVPYSLETIMNP
-626 SRLLVEPGLL
+626 TRLLVEPGLL
-636 VSGGGPFLTL
+636 ISGGGPIHAL
-646 LGNPGGANAL
+646 LGNPGGANSL
-656 PVWLV
+656 PIWLV

-687 ALVLAVIL
+687 ALVIAVVI
-695 SALSVSTHGNEGSTK
+695 SALSISTHGNEASSK
-710 VWSGSVIVL
+710 VWSGPVLVL
-719 VTLAAISAGT
+719 VTLAAVAAGT

-743 VHYRHILSALLLFT
+743 IHYRHILSALLLFT
-757 TFAYSVAAI
+757 TFAYSVLAI

-777 VQTNRETVMPA
+777 VQANRATVMPA
-788 FLSVEKDT
+788 FLSVEKDV

-803 VGSENAKKIQ
+803 VGSENDKKIQ
-813 YQLSRGKD
+813 YYLSRGKD

-827 DVAPAQNSAIAE
+827 DVAPAQTVAIAD
-839 AARGLIDGSGVSSSS
+839 AARGLIDGSGVTSSS
-854 TLSDFGVKYLFVKAP
+854 TLSDFGVKYLYVKAP

-874 IRTIDGLGGFTRTS
+874 IRSIDGLGGFSRTS
-888 ATALGVVWKVS
+888 ATSLGVVWKVT

-904 LMFVGTDG
+904 LMFVGADG
-912 VRKELQAG
+912 VRKELEAG

-935 LTETYNRSWQIL
+935 LTETYNRSWQVL
-947 ENGYRLDRSKNEQGL
+947 ENGYRLERNKNEQGL
-962 PTFKVTEA
+962 PTFTVTEA

-976 HDGTT
+976 HDGTI
-981 RRAWL
+981 RRGWL
-986 SLQLIFFVVVLV
+986 SLQLIFCVIVVV

>member
-41 LITAVD
+41 LIAAVD

-59 SARIPFMS
+59 SARIPFIS
-67 ADVQTGFGEAVS
+67 ADVETGFGAAVS
-79 LAVDKLSKPV
+79 LAIERLPKAVD
-89 EHEWIWLIH
+89 HEWIWLIH

-105 TALAELLAA
+105 TALAELLSAI
-114 VDDRPQVVM
+114 DDRPQVVM
-123 IGPKL
+123 VGPKL

-175 AGALIRRDVFEELNG
+175 AGALIRRDVFEELDG
-190 LDPSLTLFRDDVDFG
+190 LDPNLTLFRDDVDFG

-219 SAVAFHAQASATER
+219 NAVAFHAQASATER
-233 RVVEVDG
+233 RAVEVDG

-270 VIQILGSAIARAI
+270 AIQILGSAIARAI
-283 GYLIAKLPGY
+283 GFLIAKLPGY

-304 IIRPGSLIAA
+304 IIRPGSLISA
-314 RKMRRKQRFVS
+314 RKIRKKQRFVS

-342 ASESAIETLRS
+342 ASEGLVDAIRA
-353 KLFPENVQVSAPSVL
+353 KLFPENAQIPTTSVL
-368 DSNED
+368 DANED

-380 NTNHWFAI
+380 STNNWFAV
-388 FKRPEVIGFLLIAII
+388 FKRPEVIGFLLITLISII
-403 SLLNSRNR
+403 NSRNR

-443 GSSVATPTWVAIT
+443 GSTVATPTWVAIT

-480 LMMFTVSKLL
+480 IMMFTASKLL
-490 KRLTNNPWI
+490 KRLTKNPWI

-532 YVALLLRDIEKI
+532 YVALVLRDIEKI
-544 EEFTWR
+544 EEFSWR

-565 SLMIFVIGLMAGL
+565 SLMIFVIGLVAGL
-578 VSTLS
+578 ISTLS
-583 DYEKHAKEANSQFY
+583 DYDKHAKEANPQLY
-597 LHRLQKRAALIFIPF
+597 AVRLQKRACLIFIPF
-612 LMNVPYSLEALVHP
+612 LMNVPYSLEALVNP

-636 VSGGGPFLTL
+636 ISGGGPISTL
-646 LGNPGGANAL
+646 LGNPGGANSL
-656 PVWLV
+656 PTWLV

-676 HARRIAEYGVG
+676 HARRIAEYGIS
-687 ALVLAVIL
+687 ALVLAVVL
-695 SALSVSTHGNEGSTK
+695 SALSISTHGNEASSK
-710 VWSGSVIVL
+710 VWAGPVLVL
-719 VTLAAISAGT
+719 VTLAAIAAGT

-743 VHYRHILSALLLFT
+743 VHYRHVLSALLLFT
-757 TFAYSVAAI
+757 TFAYSVSAI
-766 GWSVTKGADSL
+766 GWSITKGADSL
-777 VQTNRETVMPA
+777 VQANRETVMPA

-803 VGSENAKKIQ
+803 VGSENQKKIQ
-813 YQLSRGKD
+813 YHLSRGKD

-827 DVAPAQNSAIAE
+827 DVAPAQSDAIAE
-839 AARGLIDGSGVSSSS
+839 AARGLIDGSGVTSSS

-874 IRTIDGLGGFTRTS
+874 IRSIDGLGGFSRTS
-888 ATALGVVWKVS
+888 ATSLGVVWKVT

-904 LMFVGTDG
+904 LMFIGVDG

-935 LTETYNRSWQIL
+935 LTETYNRSWQVL
-947 ENGYRLDRSKNEQGL
+947 ENGYRLERSKNEQGL

-998 MALPAGRRK
+998 MSLPAGRRK
-1007 SEISEKE
+1007 SEISDKE

>member
-59 SARIPFMS
+59 SARIPFIS
-67 ADVQTGFGEAVS
+67 ADVETGFGEAVS
-79 LAVDKLSKPV
+79 LAVDKLPRAV
-89 EHEWIWLIH
+89 DHEWIWLIH

-114 VDDRPQVVM
+114 IDDRPQVVM
-123 IGPKL
+123 VGPKL

-175 AGALIRRDVFEELNG
+175 AGALIRRDVFEELDG

-219 SAVAFHAQASATER
+219 GAVAFHAQASATER

-270 VIQILGSAIARAI
+270 VIQILSSAIARAT

-304 IIRPGSLIAA
+304 IIRPGSLITA
-314 RKMRRKQRFVS
+314 RKFRRKQRFVS

-342 ASESAIETLRS
+342 ASEGFIDAIRS
-353 KLFPENVQVSAPSVL
+353 RLFPENAQVSTTSVL

-373 EDLLTPV
+373 EDLLSPV
-380 NTNHWFAI
+380 NTNHWFAV

-403 SLLNSRNR
+403 SILNSRNR

-424 SGATDLWR
+424 PGATDLWQ
-432 TYFESWHQVGM
+432 TYFQSWHQVGM
-443 GSSVATPTWVAIT
+443 GSSAATPTWVALI
-456 ATASLVFLG
+456 AAASLVFLG

-470 ITTFFLVAPI
+470 ITIFFLVAPVI
-480 LMMFTVSKLL
+480 MMFTASKLL
-490 KRLTNNPWI
+490 KRLTKNSWI

-532 YVALLLRDIEKI
+532 YAALLLRDIEKI
-544 EEFTWR
+544 EEFSWR
-550 KIAGISLLLAVLYGF
+550 RIAGVSLLLAVLYGF
-565 SLMIFVIGLMAGL
+565 SLMIFVVALIAGF

-583 DYEKHAKEANSQFY
+583 DYEKHAKEANSHFY
-597 LHRLQKRAALIFIPF
+597 LLRFQKRASLIFIPF
-612 LMNVPYSLEALVHP
+612 LMNVPYSLEALTQP

-636 VSGGGPFLTL
+636 ISGGGPFLTL
-646 LGNPGGANAL
+646 LGNPGGANSL
-656 PVWLV
+656 PIWLI
-661 SPILLVLIVSLFSST
+661 SPILLVLVVSLFSST

-695 SALSVSTHGNEGSTK
+695 SALSISTHGNEASSK
-710 VWSGSVIVL
+710 VWPGPVIVL
-719 VTLAAISAGT
+719 VTLAAIAAGT

-757 TFAYSVAAI
+757 TFTYSVAAI

-777 VQTNRETVMPA
+777 VQANRETVMPA
-788 FLSVEKDT
+788 FLSVERDI

-803 VGSENAKKIQ
+803 VGSEDQKKIQ
-813 YQLSRGKD
+813 YYLSRGKD

-827 DVAPAQNSAIAE
+827 DVAPAQSSAIAD
-839 AARGLIDGSGVSSSS
+839 AARGLIDGSGVTSSS

-888 ATALGVVWKVS
+888 ATSLGVVWKVT

-904 LMFVGTDG
+904 LMFIGIDG

-920 EVGARTYVPSAGTLI
+920 EVGARTFVPTAGTLI
-935 LTETYNRSWQIL
+935 LTETYNRSWQVL
-947 ENGYRLDRSKNEQGL
+947 ENGYRLERSKNEQGL
-962 PTFKVTEA
+962 PTFSVVEA

-986 SLQLIFFVVVLV
+986 SLQLILCIVVLV

>member
-59 SARIPFMS
+59 SARISFIS
-67 ADVQTGFGEAVS
+67 ADVETGFGEAVS
-79 LAVDKLSKPV
+79 LAVDKLPKTV
-89 EHEWIWLIH
+89 DHEWIWLIH

-114 VDDRPQVVM
+114 IDDRPQVVM
-123 IGPKL
+123 VGPKL

-161 GQHDGIYDVLAVST
+161 GQHDGTYDVLAVST
-175 AGALIRRDVFEELNG
+175 AGALIRRDVFEELDG
-190 LDPSLTLFRDDVDFG
+190 LDPNLTLFRDDVDFG

-219 SAVAFHAQASATER
+219 GAVAFHAQASATER

-270 VIQILGSAIARAI
+270 AIQILGSAFARAI

-304 IIRPGSLIAA
+304 IIRPDSLIKA
-314 RKMRRKQRFVS
+314 RKVRRKQRFVS

-342 ASESAIETLRS
+342 ASEGIVDAIRA
-353 KLFPENVQVSAPSVL
+353 KLFPENVQVSTASVL
-368 DSNED
+368 DANED

-380 NTNHWFAI
+380 NTNHWFGV
-388 FKRPEVIGFLLIAII
+388 FKRPEVIGFLLIALI
-403 SLLNSRNR
+403 SILNSRNR

-443 GSSVATPTWVAIT
+443 GTSVATPTWVAIT

-470 ITTFFLVAPI
+470 ITTFFLVAPV
-480 LMMFTVSKLL
+480 LMMFTASKLL

-504 FLYAISPVAI
+504 FLYALSPVAI

-532 YVALLLRDIEKI
+532 YVALVLRDIEKV
-544 EEFTWR
+544 EEFSWR

-565 SLMIFVIGLMAGL
+565 SLMIFVISLMAGL

-583 DYEKHAKEANSQFY
+583 DYEKHAQEANPELY
-597 LHRLQKRAALIFIPF
+597 VLRLQKRTSLIFFPF
-612 LMNVPYSLEALVHP
+612 LMNAPYSLEALLNP

-636 VSGGGPFLTL
+636 ISGGGPIFTL
-646 LGNPGGANAL
+646 LGNPGGANSL
-656 PVWLV
+656 PLWLV
-661 SPILLVLIVSLFSST
+661 SPILLVLIISLFSST

-695 SALSVSTHGNEGSTK
+695 SALSISTHGNEASSK
-710 VWSGSVIVL
+710 VWSGPVIVL
-719 VTLAAISAGT
+719 VTLAAIAAGT

-777 VQTNRETVMPA
+777 VQANRETVMPA
-788 FLSVEKDT
+788 FLSVEKDI

-803 VGSENAKKIQ
+803 VGSENQKKIQ
-813 YQLSRGKD
+813 YHLSRGKD

-827 DVAPAQNSAIAE
+827 DVAPAQSSAIAE
-839 AARGLIDGSGVSSSS
+839 AARGLIDGSGVTSSS

-874 IRTIDGLGGFTRTS
+874 IRSIDGLGGFTRTS
-888 ATALGVVWKVS
+888 ATSLGVVWKVS

-935 LTETYNRSWQIL
+935 LTETYNRSWQVL
-947 ENGYRLDRSKNEQGL
+947 ENGYRLERSKNEQGL

-986 SLQLIFFVVVLV
+986 SLQLILFVVVLV

-1007 SEISEKE
+1007 SEISDKE

>member
-47 TGSQDASTKLLK
+47 TGSQDSSTKLLK
-59 SARIPFMS
+59 SARIPFIS
-67 ADVQTGFGEAVS
+67 ADVETGFGQAIS
-79 LAVDKLSKPV
+79 LAVNKLPKSV
-89 EHEWIWLIH
+89 DHEWIWLIH

-114 VDDRPQVVM
+114 IDDRPQVVM
-123 IGPKL
+123 VGPKL

-137 LEAGISIAGNGARWT
+137 LEAGVSIAGNGARWT

-161 GQHDGIYDVLAVST
+161 GQHDGNHDVLAVST
-175 AGALIRRDVFEELNG
+175 AGALIRRDVFEELGG
-190 LDPSLTLFRDDVDFG
+190 LDPNLTLFRDDVDFG

-213 SVMVAT
+213 SVMAAT
-219 SAVAFHAQASATER
+219 GAVAFHAQASANER
-233 RVVEVDG
+233 RTVEVDG

-270 VIQILGSAIARAI
+270 VIQLLGTAIARAI

-293 AADEILAVGAL
+293 AADEILAVGSL
-304 IIRPGSLIAA
+304 IVRPGLIIAA
-314 RKMRRKQRFVS
+314 RKVRKKQRFVS

-342 ASESAIETLRS
+342 ASEGVVDAVRA
-353 KLFPENVQVSAPSVL
+353 KLFPENNQISTSSVL
-368 DSNED
+368 DTNED

-380 NTNHWFAI
+380 STNHWFGV
-388 FKRPEVIGFLLIAII
+388 FKRPEVIGFVLISLI

-424 SGATDLWR
+424 AGATDLWR

-443 GSSVATPTWVAIT
+443 GSTVATPTWVAIT
-456 ATASLVFLG
+456 ATASLFFLG

-470 ITTFFLVAPI
+470 ITTYFLVAPV
-480 LMMFTVSKLL
+480 LMMFTASKLL
-490 KRLTNNPWI
+490 KRLTGNTWI
-499 SVPAA
+499 SIPAA
-504 FLYAISPVAI
+504 FLYAVSPVAI
-514 AAIST
+514 AAVST
-519 GHIATVLFLILAP
+519 GHIATVLFMILAP
-532 YVALLLRDIEKI
+532 LVALLLRDIEKI
-544 EEFTWR
+544 ESFTWR
-550 KIAGISLLLAVLYGF
+550 KIAGVSLLLAVLYGF
-565 SLMIFVIGLMAGL
+565 SLMIFLIGLAAGL
-578 VSTLS
+578 ISTLS
-583 DYEKHAKEANSQFY
+583 DYGKHAQEANAPLYSQ
-597 LHRLQKRAALIFIPF
+597 RLQKRAALIFVPF
-612 LMNVPYSLEALVHP
+612 VMNIPYSLETITHP

-636 VSGGGPFLTL
+636 ISGGGPINAL
-646 LGNPGGANAL
+646 LGNPGGANSL
-656 PVWLV
+656 PIWLV

-676 HARRIAEYGVG
+676 YARRIAEYGVG
-687 ALVLAVIL
+687 ALVIAVVISSL
-695 SALSVSTHGNEGSTK
+695 SISTHGNEASSK
-710 VWSGSVIVL
+710 VWPGPVLVL
-719 VTLAAISAGT
+719 VTLAAVAAGT

-743 VHYRHILSALLLFT
+743 IHYRHILSALLLFT
-757 TFAYSVAAI
+757 TFTYSVLAI
-766 GWSVTKGADSL
+766 GWSVSKSADSL
-777 VQTNRETVMPA
+777 VQANRETVMPA
-788 FLSVEKDT
+788 FLSVEKDV

-803 VGSENAKKIQ
+803 VGSENEKKIQ
-813 YQLSRGKD
+813 YYLSRGKD

-827 DVAPAQNSAIAE
+827 DVAPTLTVAIAD
-839 AARGLIDGSGVSSSS
+839 AARGLIDGSGVTSSS
-854 TLSDFGVKYLFVKAP
+854 TLSDFGVKYLYVKAP

-874 IRTIDGLGGFTRTS
+874 IRSIDGLGGFSRTS
-888 ATALGVVWKVS
+888 ATSLGVVWKVT

-904 LMFVGTDG
+904 LMFVGADG
-912 VRKELQAG
+912 VRKELEAG

-935 LTETYNRSWQIL
+935 LTETYNRSWQVL
-947 ENGYRLDRSKNEQGL
+947 ENGYRLDRNKNEQGL
-962 PTFKVTEA
+962 PTFTVTEP

-976 HDGTT
+976 HDGTI
-981 RRAWL
+981 RRGWL
-986 SLQLIFFVVVLV
+986 SLQLIFFVIVLV

-1007 SEISEKE
+1007 SDISEKE

>member
-79 LAVDKLSKPV
+79 LAVDKLPKPV
-89 EHEWIWLIH
+89 DHEWIWLIH

-270 VIQILGSAIARAI
+270 VFQIFGSAIARAI

-470 ITTFFLVAPI
+470 ITTFFLLAPVV
-480 LMMFTVSKLL
+480 MMFTVSKLL

-504 FLYAISPVAI
+504 FLYAMSPVAI

-519 GHIATVLFLILAP
+519 GHIATVLFLVLAP

-550 KIAGISLLLAVLYGF
+550 RIAGISLLLAVLYGF

-578 VSTLS
+578 VSTMS

-612 LMNVPYSLEALVHP
+612 LMNVPYSLEALVNP

-636 VSGGGPFLTL
+636 ISGGGPFLTL
-646 LGNPGGANAL
+646 LGNPGGTNAL
-656 PVWLV
+656 PMWLV

-839 AARGLIDGSGVSSSS
+839 AARGLINGSGVSSSS

-869 FKREI
+869 FKKEI

-904 LMFVGTDG
+904 LMFIGTDG

>member
-59 SARIPFMS
+59 SARIPFIS
-67 ADVQTGFGEAVS
+67 ADVETGFGAAVS
-79 LAVDKLSKPV
+79 LAVEKLPKAV
-89 EHEWIWLIH
+89 DHEWIWLIH

-105 TALAELLAA
+105 TALAELLSAI
-114 VDDRPQVVM
+114 DDRPQVVM
-123 IGPKL
+123 VGPKL

-175 AGALIRRDVFEELNG
+175 AGALIRRDVFEELDG
-190 LDPSLTLFRDDVDFG
+190 LDPNLTLFRDDVDFG

-219 SAVAFHAQASATER
+219 NAVAFHAQASATER
-233 RVVEVDG
+233 RAVEVDG

-270 VIQILGSAIARAI
+270 AIQILGSAIARAI
-283 GYLIAKLPGY
+283 GFLIAKLPGY

-304 IIRPGSLIAA
+304 IIRPGSLISA
-314 RKMRRKQRFVS
+314 RKIRKKQRFVS

-342 ASESAIETLRS
+342 ASEGLVDAIRA
-353 KLFPENVQVSAPSVL
+353 KLFPENVQVQTTSVL
-368 DSNED
+368 DANED

-380 NTNHWFAI
+380 STNNWFAV
-388 FKRPEVIGFLLIAII
+388 FKRPEVIGFLLITVISII
-403 SLLNSRNR
+403 NSRNR

-480 LMMFTVSKLL
+480 IMMFTASKLL
-490 KRLTNNPWI
+490 KRLTKNPWI

-532 YVALLLRDIEKI
+532 YVALVLRDIEKI
-544 EEFTWR
+544 EEFSWR

-565 SLMIFVIGLMAGL
+565 SLMVFVIGLVAGL
-578 VSTLS
+578 ISTLS
-583 DYEKHAKEANSQFY
+583 DYDKHAKEANPQLY
-597 LHRLQKRAALIFIPF
+597 VVRLQKRACLIFIPF
-612 LMNVPYSLEALVHP
+612 LMNVPYSLEALVNP

-636 VSGGGPFLTL
+636 ISGGGPILTL
-646 LGNPGGANAL
+646 LGNPGGANSL
-656 PVWLV
+656 PMWLV

-676 HARRIAEYGVG
+676 HARRIAEYGIS
-687 ALVLAVIL
+687 ALVLAVVL
-695 SALSVSTHGNEGSTK
+695 SALSISTHGNEASSK
-710 VWSGSVIVL
+710 VWAGPVLVL
-719 VTLAAISAGT
+719 VTLAAIAAGT

-757 TFAYSVAAI
+757 TFAYSVSAI
-766 GWSVTKGADSL
+766 GWSLTKGADSL
-777 VQTNRETVMPA
+777 VQANRETVMPA

-803 VGSENAKKIQ
+803 VGSESQKKIQ
-813 YQLSRGKD
+813 YHLSRGKD

-827 DVAPAQNSAIAE
+827 DVAPAQSKAIAE

-874 IRTIDGLGGFTRTS
+874 IRSIDGLGGFSRTS
-888 ATALGVVWKVS
+888 ATSLGVVWKVT

-920 EVGARTYVPSAGTLI
+920 EVGARTYVPSPGTLI
-935 LTETYNRSWQIL
+935 LTETYNRSWQVL
-947 ENGYRLDRSKNEQGL
+947 ENGYRLERVKNEQGL

-986 SLQLIFFVVVLV
+986 SLQFIFFVVVLIL
-998 MALPAGRRK
+998 ALPAGRRK

>member
-47 TGSQDASTKLLK
+47 TGSQDSSTKLLK
-59 SARIPFMS
+59 SARIPFIS
-67 ADVQTGFGEAVS
+67 ADVETGFGQAIS
-79 LAVDKLSKPV
+79 LAVNKLPKSV
-89 EHEWIWLIH
+89 DHEWIWLIH

-114 VDDRPQVVM
+114 IDDRPQVVM
-123 IGPKL
+123 VGPKL

-137 LEAGISIAGNGARWT
+137 LEAGVSIAGNGARWT

-161 GQHDGIYDVLAVST
+161 GQHDGNHDVLAVST
-175 AGALIRRDVFEELNG
+175 AGALIRRDVFEELGG
-190 LDPSLTLFRDDVDFG
+190 LDPNLTLFRDDVDFG

-213 SVMVAT
+213 SVMAAT
-219 SAVAFHAQASATER
+219 GAVAFHAQASANER
-233 RVVEVDG
+233 RTVEVDG

-270 VIQILGSAIARAI
+270 VIQLLGTAIARAI

-293 AADEILAVGAL
+293 AADEILAVGSL
-304 IIRPGSLIAA
+304 IVRPGLIIAA
-314 RKMRRKQRFVS
+314 RKVRKKQRFVS

-342 ASESAIETLRS
+342 ASEGVVDAVRA
-353 KLFPENVQVSAPSVL
+353 KLFPENNQISTSSVL
-368 DSNED
+368 DTNED

-380 NTNHWFAI
+380 STNHWFGV
-388 FKRPEVIGFLLIAII
+388 FKRPEVIGFVLISLI

-424 SGATDLWR
+424 AGATDLWR

-443 GSSVATPTWVAIT
+443 GSTVATPTWVAIT
-456 ATASLVFLG
+456 ATASLFFLG

-470 ITTFFLVAPI
+470 ITTFFLVAPV
-480 LMMFTVSKLL
+480 LMMFTASKLL
-490 KRLTNNPWI
+490 KRLTGNTWI
-499 SVPAA
+499 SIPAA
-504 FLYAISPVAI
+504 FLYAVSPVAI
-514 AAIST
+514 AAVST
-519 GHIATVLFLILAP
+519 GHIATVLFMILAP
-532 YVALLLRDIEKI
+532 LVALLLSDIEKI
-544 EEFTWR
+544 ESFTWR
-550 KIAGISLLLAVLYGF
+550 KIAGVSLLLAVLYGF
-565 SLMIFVIGLMAGL
+565 SLMIFVIGLAAGL
-578 VSTLS
+578 ISTLS
-583 DYEKHAKEANSQFY
+583 DYGKHAQEANAPLYSQ
-597 LHRLQKRAALIFIPF
+597 RLQKRTALIFVPF
-612 LMNVPYSLEALVHP
+612 VMNIPYSLETITHP

-636 VSGGGPFLTL
+636 ISGGGPINAL
-646 LGNPGGANAL
+646 LGNPGGANSL
-656 PVWLV
+656 PIWLV

-676 HARRIAEYGVG
+676 YARRIAEYGVG
-687 ALVLAVIL
+687 ALVIAVVISSL
-695 SALSVSTHGNEGSTK
+695 SISTHGNEASST
-710 VWSGSVIVL
+710 VWPGPVLVL
-719 VTLAAISAGT
+719 VTLAAVAAGT

-743 VHYRHILSALLLFT
+743 IHYRHILSALLLFT
-757 TFAYSVAAI
+757 TFTYSVLAI
-766 GWSVTKGADSL
+766 GWSVSKGADSL
-777 VQTNRETVMPA
+777 VQANRETVMPA
-788 FLSVEKDT
+788 FLSVEKDV

-803 VGSENAKKIQ
+803 VGSENEKKIQ
-813 YQLSRGKD
+813 YYLSRGKD

-827 DVAPAQNSAIAE
+827 DVAPTLTVAIAD
-839 AARGLIDGSGVSSSS
+839 AARGLIDGSGVTSSS
-854 TLSDFGVKYLFVKAP
+854 TLSDFGVKYLYVKAP

-874 IRTIDGLGGFTRTS
+874 IRSIDGLGGFSRTS
-888 ATALGVVWKVS
+888 ATSLGVVWKVT

-904 LMFVGTDG
+904 LMFVGADG
-912 VRKELQAG
+912 VRKELEAG

-935 LTETYNRSWQIL
+935 LTETYNRSWQVL
-947 ENGYRLDRSKNEQGL
+947 ENGYRLDRNKNEQGL
-962 PTFKVTEA
+962 PTFTVTEP

-976 HDGTT
+976 HDGTI
-981 RRAWL
+981 RRGWL
-986 SLQLIFFVVVLV
+986 SLQLIFFVIVLV

-1007 SEISEKE
+1007 SDISEKE

>member
-47 TGSQDASTKLLK
+47 TGSQDSSTKLLK
-59 SARIPFMS
+59 SARIPFIS
-67 ADVQTGFGEAVS
+67 ADVETGFGQAIS
-79 LAVDKLSKPV
+79 LAVNKLPKSV
-89 EHEWIWLIH
+89 DHEWIWLIH

-114 VDDRPQVVM
+114 IDDRPQVVM
-123 IGPKL
+123 VGPKL

-137 LEAGISIAGNGARWT
+137 LEAGVSIAGNGARWT

-161 GQHDGIYDVLAVST
+161 GQHDGNHDVLAVST
-175 AGALIRRDVFEELNG
+175 AGALIRRDVFEELGG
-190 LDPSLTLFRDDVDFG
+190 LDPNLTLFRDDVDFG

-213 SVMVAT
+213 SVMAAT
-219 SAVAFHAQASATER
+219 GAVAFHAQASANER
-233 RVVEVDG
+233 RTVEVDG

-270 VIQILGSAIARAI
+270 VIQLLGTAIARAI

-293 AADEILAVGAL
+293 AADEILAVGSL
-304 IIRPGSLIAA
+304 IVRPGLIIAA
-314 RKMRRKQRFVS
+314 RKVRKKQRFVS

-342 ASESAIETLRS
+342 ASEGVVDAVRA
-353 KLFPENVQVSAPSVL
+353 KLFPENNQVSTTSVL
-368 DSNED
+368 DTNED

-380 NTNHWFAI
+380 STKHWFGV
-388 FKRPEVIGFLLIAII
+388 FKRPEVIGFVLISLI

-424 SGATDLWR
+424 AGATDLWR

-443 GSSVATPTWVAIT
+443 GSTVATPTWVAIT
-456 ATASLVFLG
+456 ATASLFFLG

-470 ITTFFLVAPI
+470 ITTFFLVAPV
-480 LMMFTVSKLL
+480 LMMFTASKLL
-490 KRLTNNPWI
+490 KRLTGNTWI
-499 SVPAA
+499 SIPAA
-504 FLYAISPVAI
+504 FLYAVSPVAI
-514 AAIST
+514 AAVST
-519 GHIATVLFLILAP
+519 GHIATVLFMILAP
-532 YVALLLRDIEKI
+532 LVALLLSDIEKI
-544 EEFTWR
+544 ESFTWR
-550 KIAGISLLLAVLYGF
+550 KIAGVSLLLAVLYGF
-565 SLMIFVIGLMAGL
+565 SLMIFVIGLAAGL
-578 VSTLS
+578 ISTLS
-583 DYEKHAKEANSQFY
+583 DYGKHAQEANAPLYSQ
-597 LHRLQKRAALIFIPF
+597 RLQKRAALIFVPF
-612 LMNVPYSLEALVHP
+612 VMNIPYSLETITHP

-636 VSGGGPFLTL
+636 ISGGGPINAL
-646 LGNPGGANAL
+646 LGNPGGANSL
-656 PVWLV
+656 PIWLV

-676 HARRIAEYGVG
+676 YARRIAEYGVG
-687 ALVLAVIL
+687 ALVIAVVISSL
-695 SALSVSTHGNEGSTK
+695 SISTHGNEASSK
-710 VWSGSVIVL
+710 VWPGPVLVL
-719 VTLAAISAGT
+719 VTLAAVAAGT

-743 VHYRHILSALLLFT
+743 IHYRHILSALLLFT
-757 TFAYSVAAI
+757 TFTYSVLAI
-766 GWSVTKGADSL
+766 GWSVSKGADSL
-777 VQTNRETVMPA
+777 VQANRETVMPA
-788 FLSVEKDT
+788 FLSVEKDV

-803 VGSENAKKIQ
+803 VGSENEKKIQ
-813 YQLSRGKD
+813 YYLSRGKD

-827 DVAPAQNSAIAE
+827 DVAPTLTVAIAD
-839 AARGLIDGSGVSSSS
+839 AARGLIDGSGVTSSS
-854 TLSDFGVKYLFVKAP
+854 TLSDFGVKYLYVKAP

-874 IRTIDGLGGFTRTS
+874 IRSIDGLGGFSRTS
-888 ATALGVVWKVS
+888 ATSLGVVWKVT

-904 LMFVGTDG
+904 LMFVGADG
-912 VRKELQAG
+912 VRKELEAG

-935 LTETYNRSWQIL
+935 LTETYNRSWQVL
-947 ENGYRLDRSKNEQGL
+947 ENGYRLDRNKNEQGL
-962 PTFKVTEA
+962 PTFTVTEP

-976 HDGTT
+976 HDGTI
-981 RRAWL
+981 RRGWL
-986 SLQLIFFVVVLV
+986 SLQLIFFVIVLV

-1007 SEISEKE
+1007 SDISEKE

>member
-47 TGSQDASTKLLK
+47 TGSQDSSTKLLK
-59 SARIPFMS
+59 SARIPFIS
-67 ADVQTGFGEAVS
+67 ADVETGFGQAVS
-79 LAVDKLSKPV
+79 LAVNKLPKTV
-89 EHEWIWLIH
+89 DHEWIWLIH

-114 VDDRPQVVM
+114 IDDRPQVVM
-123 IGPKL
+123 VGPKL

-137 LEAGISIAGNGARWT
+137 LEAGVSIAGNGARWT

-161 GQHDGIYDVLAVST
+161 GQHDGNHDVLAVST
-175 AGALIRRDVFEELNG
+175 AGALIRRDVFEELGG
-190 LDPSLTLFRDDVDFG
+190 LDPNLTLFRDDVDFG

-219 SAVAFHAQASATER
+219 GAVAFHAQASANER
-233 RVVEVDG
+233 RTVEVDG

-259 ANSSWWILPWL
+259 SNSSWWILPWL
-270 VIQILGSAIARAI
+270 VIQLLGTAIARAI

-293 AADEILAVGAL
+293 AADEILAVGSL
-304 IIRPGSLIAA
+304 IVRPGLIIAA
-314 RKMRRKQRFVS
+314 RKVRKKQRFVS

-342 ASESAIETLRS
+342 SSEGVVDAVRA
-353 KLFPENVQVSAPSVL
+353 KLFPENNQVSTTSVL
-368 DSNED
+368 DANED

-380 NTNHWFAI
+380 NTNHWFGV
-388 FKRPEVIGFLLIAII
+388 FKRPEVIGFVLISLI

-424 SGATDLWR
+424 AGATDLWR

-443 GSSVATPTWVAIT
+443 GSTVATPTWVAIT
-456 ATASLVFLG
+456 ATASLFFLG

-470 ITTFFLVAPI
+470 ITTFFLVAPV
-480 LMMFTVSKLL
+480 LMMYTASKLL
-490 KRLTNNPWI
+490 KRLTGNTWI
-499 SVPAA
+499 SIPAA
-504 FLYAISPVAI
+504 FLYAVSPVAI
-514 AAIST
+514 AAVST
-519 GHIATVLFLILAP
+519 GHIATVLFMILAP
-532 YVALLLRDIEKI
+532 LVALLLSDIEKI
-544 EEFTWR
+544 ESFTWR
-550 KIAGISLLLAVLYGF
+550 KIAGVSLLLAVLYGF
-565 SLMIFVIGLMAGL
+565 SLMIFVIGLAAGL
-578 VSTLS
+578 ISTLS
-583 DYEKHAKEANSQFY
+583 DYEKHAQEANAPLYS
-597 LHRLQKRAALIFIPF
+597 LRLQKRAALIFVPF
-612 LMNVPYSLEALVHP
+612 VMNIPYSLETIMHP

-636 VSGGGPFLTL
+636 ISGGGPLHAL
-646 LGNPGGANAL
+646 LGNPGGANSL
-656 PVWLV
+656 PIWLV

-687 ALVLAVIL
+687 ALVIAVVISSL
-695 SALSVSTHGNEGSTK
+695 SISTHGNEASSK
-710 VWSGSVIVL
+710 VWPGPVLVL
-719 VTLAAISAGT
+719 VTLAAVAAGT

-743 VHYRHILSALLLFT
+743 IHYRHILSALLLFT
-757 TFAYSVAAI
+757 TFAYSVLAI
-766 GWSVTKGADSL
+766 GWSVSKGADSL
-777 VQTNRETVMPA
+777 VQANRATVMPA
-788 FLSVEKDT
+788 FLSVEKDI

-803 VGSENAKKIQ
+803 VGSENEKKIQ
-813 YQLSRGKD
+813 YYLSRGKD

-827 DVAPAQNSAIAE
+827 DVAPIQTVAIAD
-839 AARGLIDGSGVSSSS
+839 AARGVIDGSGVTSSS
-854 TLSDFGVKYLFVKAP
+854 TLSDFGVKYLYVKAP

-874 IRTIDGLGGFTRTS
+874 IRSIDGLGGFSRTS
-888 ATALGVVWKVS
+888 ATSLGVVWKVT

-904 LMFVGTDG
+904 LMFVGADG
-912 VRKELQAG
+912 VHKELEAG

-935 LTETYNRSWQIL
+935 LTETYNRSWQVL
-947 ENGYRLDRSKNEQGL
+947 ENGYRLDRNKNEQGL
-962 PTFKVTEA
+962 PTFTVTEA

-976 HDGTT
+976 HDGTI

-986 SLQLIFFVVVLV
+986 SLQLIFFVIVLV